1 MSYSL
6 GLTPAQA
13 NLDMGWTPAKVK
25 AYWDAKAKACQQYG
39 DEGECLAQVA
49 KHVPVTIGGLGYIL
63 PPFPPIRTF
72 DRPGARTYGR
82 RPGPKR
88 RPKRR
93 RPLRRRPPRRR
104 LGGLGLG
111 TTGTDIASILTV
123 TGGLFSDPDGT
134 LRRYGPPIVTAAD
147 KHVVTPLMQRFGKAT
162 APYLVKYLL
171 PPMAVLYVLTG
182 ISAYYSYRSAR
193 KLAANPSRRRRRGK
207 RRKRRTSRR
216 R

>member
-13 NLDMGWTPAKVK
+13 NRDMGWTPAKVK

-49 KHVPVTIGGLGYIL
+49 KHVPVTIGGVGYIL
-63 PPFPPIRTF
+63 PPLPPIRTF
-72 DRPGARTYGR
+72 
-82 RPGPKR
+82 GPKS

-104 LGGLGLG
+104 LGALGLG

-134 LRRYGPPIVTAAD
+134 LRRYGPPIVRAAD
-147 KHVVTPLMQRFGKAT
+147 QHVVTPLMQRFGKAT
-162 APYLVKYLL
+162 APYMVKYIL

-193 KLAANPSRRRRRGK
+193 KLAANPSRRRRS
-207 RRKRRTSRR
+207 RKRRTSRR